1 MNVNYV
7 KNGKNEF
14 KTTKKIDKSD
24 NRKENNLR
32 YEKNRKF

>member
-24 NRKENNLR
+24 NMKQNNLR

>member
-14 KTTKKIDKSD
+14 ETTKKIDKSD
-24 NRKENNLR
+24 NRKYNNLR

>member
-14 KTTKKIDKSD
+14 ETTKKIDKSD
-24 NRKENNLR
+24 NRKSNNLR

>member
-24 NRKENNLR
+24 NRKNNLR

>member
-14 KTTKKIDKSD
+14 ETTKKIDKSD
-24 NRKENNLR
+24 NRKKNNLR

>member
-14 KTTKKIDKSD
+14 ETTKKIDKSD
-24 NRKENNLR
+24 NRNNLR